1 MFYCTIFVTGV
12 QQNNLGHYLCNFSI
26 FLLHDLWMCVG
37 GSHKFISGKVQRSS
51 LISGWGE
58 QGGSYP
64 EYPHLESINKICIQW
79 TFSLQIKTA
88 YCVSFFF
95 NMSHIVSWYS
105 LFLSQNWPDMTE
117 LSNPLFSFMWS
128 HRAPKSHYYGA
139 SLPFDVGHSMDVI
152 CREASMT
159 TIAGPGLT
167 LTFFFFLNNPDSS
180 QATICLFLCAHQ
192 LSGVWF
198 S

>member
-12 QQNNLGHYLCNFSI
+12 QQNNLGHYLYNFSI

-95 NMSHIVSWYS
+95 LICLILCPGILYFYHKTDQIWLNCLIHYFHSCGVTV
-105 LFLSQNWPDMTE
+105 LQNLITTE
-117 LSNPLFSFMWS
+117 LPCHLMLGTAW
-128 HRAPKSHYYGA
+128 
-139 SLPFDVGHSMDVI
+139 M
-152 CREASMT
+152 
-159 TIAGPGLT
+159 
-167 LTFFFFLNNPDSS
+167 
-180 QATICLFLCAHQ
+180 
-192 LSGVWF
+192 
-198 S
+198 